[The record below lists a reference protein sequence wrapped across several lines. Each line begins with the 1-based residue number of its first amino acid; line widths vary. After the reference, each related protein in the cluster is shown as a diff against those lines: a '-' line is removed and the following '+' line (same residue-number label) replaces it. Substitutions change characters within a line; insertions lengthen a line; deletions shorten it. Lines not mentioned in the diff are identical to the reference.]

1 MTQLRQIPKI
11 HHIPIR
17 EPMFINGVMSQAWIT
32 FFETLSKTA
41 NITDTAD
48 PIALAKQQEAIAFGV
63 LVGAVGLQTALTMA
77 DGGELGAVAVQM
89 MGGAEGLPSVAV
101 QMGGGDDLP
110 LTHTAPM
117 DGFCGLPV
125 VTILEQL

>member
-17 EPMFINGVMSQAWIT
+17 EPMFINGVMSQAWVV

-41 NITDTAD
+41 NISTEAD
-48 PIALAKQQEAIAFGV
+48 PIALAKQQEAIAFGA
-63 LVGAVGLQTALTMA
+63 LVGAVGLQNLLTMA

-89 MGGAEGLPSVAV
+89 GGSDV
-101 QMGGGDDLP
+101 LP
-110 LTHTAPM
+110 LAHTAPM

-125 VTILEQL
+125 VDVPITI

>member
-17 EPMFINGVMSQAWIT
+17 EPMFINGIMLQAWIT

-48 PIALAKQQEAIAFGV
+48 PIALAKQNQVLQGQIA
-63 LVGAVGLQTALTMA
+63 LHSGAVGLQTVLTIA
-77 DGGELGAVAVQM
+77 SGESLPTVAVGQM
-89 MGGAEGLPSVAV
+89 EV
-101 QMGGGDDLP
+101 
-110 LTHTAPM
+110 
-117 DGFCGLPV
+117 FCGLPMV
-125 VTILEQL
+125 AVNFSEF

>member
-17 EPMFINGVMSQAWIT
+17 EPMFINGVMSQAWIN

-41 NITDTAD
+41 NITYEAD
-48 PIALAKQQEAIAFGV
+48 PIALAQKQQNLQSQIAFGA
-63 LVGAVGLQTALTMA
+63 LVGAVGLQNLLTMA

-89 MGGAEGLPSVAV
+89 
-101 QMGGGDDLP
+101 GGGDVLP

-117 DGFCGLPV
+117 DSFCGLPV